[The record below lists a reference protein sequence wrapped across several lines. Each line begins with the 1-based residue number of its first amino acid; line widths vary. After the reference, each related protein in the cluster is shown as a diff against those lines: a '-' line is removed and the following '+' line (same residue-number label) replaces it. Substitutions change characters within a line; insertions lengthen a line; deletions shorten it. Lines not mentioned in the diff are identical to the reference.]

1 MSNIINGAKNT
12 VVSTFNSIKNSI
24 SNIMSAAADKVRSAI
39 DRIKS
44 FFNFKVSLPK
54 VKLPHFSVSGSKNP
68 IDWIDKG
75 TPKFSVSWYKQGGIF
90 TKPTLFNTNTGIKGV
105 GEAGAEA
112 VLPIEKLQG
121 FIDNAL
127 QKQSHDVDIVN
138 AIDRLA
144 NREIQTNLYI
154 NDKLFATATAK
165 ASDYVDGNRMSFSTR
180 GVAVT

>member
-1 MSNIINGAKNT
+1 MSSILNSAKNT
-12 VVSTFNSIKNSI
+12 VVSVFNGIKSSISNVMDSASNIVKNSI
-24 SNIMSAAADKVRSAI
+24 NK
-39 DRIKS
+39 IKS

-90 TKPTLFNTNTGIKGV
+90 TKPTLFNTNSGLKGV

-127 QKQSHDVDIVN
+127 QNQTYDANLVN
-138 AIDRLA
+138 AIERLA

-165 ASDYVDGNRMSFSTR
+165 ASDYVDGNRLTFSAR